1 MRVEVKDWD
10 KTFIEIAEEFARHS
24 TCVKKQVGAVLV
36 KDLRIL
42 STGYNGTPSGFCN
55 CKDVFENGPSEIATK
70 AIFYKNDF
78 PSSLNSE
85 NLSKGYYFTH
95 HEFAERFEIHAEQN
109 CIAFAARNGVSTED
123 CTLYVTTAPCVHCAK
138 IIIASKIKKV
148 VYKEIYKNDFG
159 IQLLEEAD
167 IEVSS
172 LNL

>member
-1 MRVEVKDWD
+1 MKDWD
-10 KTFIEIAEEFARHS
+10 KTFIEIAEEFAEHS
-24 TCVKKQVGAVLV
+24 TCVKRKVGAVLV

-55 CKDVFENGPSEIATK
+55 CKDVFGNGPNEVATK

-78 PSSLNSE
+78 SNSLNGR
-85 NLSKGYYFTH
+85 KPYTGYYFTH

-109 CIAFAARNGVSTED
+109 CIAFAAKNGVSTED

-138 IIIASKIKKV
+138 IIIASGIKKV

-159 IQLLEEAD
+159 IQLLKEAN
-167 IEVSS
+167 IEVLG
-172 LNL
+172 LNS